1 MSLPQHSAQAAKSR
15 SGIDREWLKMD
26 YLWEEAFQPGQG
38 SLLSDLAG
46 LAAPSGRILGT
57 NQRLAQLLGSLREL
71 GDTRSSWENT
81 RSSIQTLILLRFF
94 SVRDFPEQR
103 PIKLRPGEKEVQREK
118 LLARSKWK
126 QKAAQSLPS
135 LWCN

>member
-1 MSLPQHSAQAAKSR
+1 
-15 SGIDREWLKMD
+15 MD

-38 SLLSDLAG
+38 SLLCDLAG

-103 PIKLRPGEKEVQREK
+103 PIKLRPGGKEVQREK
-118 LLARSKWK
+118 LLCKVKMEAKGCTEPP
-126 QKAAQSLPS
+126 L
-135 LWCN
+135 LVV

>member
-1 MSLPQHSAQAAKSR
+1 
-15 SGIDREWLKMD
+15 MD

-38 SLLSDLAG
+38 SLLCDLAG

-81 RSSIQTLILLRFF
+81 RSNWENTRSSIQTLILLRFF

-103 PIKLRPGEKEVQREK
+103 PIKLRPGGKEVRREK
-118 LLARSKWK
+118 LLCKVKMEAKGCTEPP
-126 QKAAQSLPS
+126 L
-135 LWCN
+135 LVV